1 MTLKVENEE
10 ELKNLLVK
18 LKKKSEKKTGLKFY
32 IFKKQ
37 YLLYVLQN
45 QYNSVE

>member
-18 LKKKSEKKTGLKFY
+18 LKKSEKKTGLKFY